1 MNNLFAINKIQ
12 IWKFLPLILILN
24 YVPFVLRDDYIGVP
38 ISTFI
43 FGFVFVISIYFDNKI
58 RIPNNYILLIISS
71 LTIIYFSWNL
81 IFNSKYLLATVN
93 DFILVCISIWVCQK
107 FKEFNYFDAF
117 YYLWL
122 HFLVIIA
129 IMTILSYALFFYNLI
144 PFYNIELG
152 GYDVMYN
159 NLFLGRMH
167 VGPFFRRASLYFN
180 EPSYL
185 GFFIGLNLF
194 FLFSIKFQNKTLLI
208 VGLIIS
214 GILSG
219 SMTLLIVF
227 ISVLSMQ
234 IVFKNI
240 FKVKDLSRSI
250 LYLTL
255 FVAIS
260 ISYNSFKDSFLEIL
274 DFGSR
279 LDRDMRASR
288 SIDLLFSSS
297 IPHLLFGY
305 GSTYIAKVDYLGES
319 NSYLR
324 LAVEN
329 GLIVL
334 VLAIGLIYKTLK
346 KNPELMLF
354 MLISLHSIV
363 LFLTPF
369 VICFL
374 MFINYY
380 YYHHQKSKNLQI
392 S

>member
-1 MNNLFAINKIQ
+1 MNLSKENITLT
-12 IWKFLPLILILN
+12 IWKYLVFIIIIAYN
-24 YVPFVLRDDYIGVP
+24 PFVLRDDYIGVP
-38 ISTFI
+38 ISTAI
-43 FGFVFVISIYFDNKI
+43 YALVFAVAILLNIKTIKPSEQYLYFA
-58 RIPNNYILLIISS
+58 LLIILTYLTFNFGLNYKYFFSTLNDLMIVSISFVVSS
-71 LTIIYFSWNL
+71 QFQN
-81 IFNSKYLLATVN
+81 FNVFTSFYKFWIGFL
-93 DFILVCISIWVCQK
+93 WVV
-107 FKEFNYFDAF
+107 AS
-117 YYLWL
+117 
-122 HFLVIIA
+122 
-129 IMTILSYALFFYNLI
+129 MTIFSYAMFFFQLI

-152 GYDVMYN
+152 GYDVFYN
-159 NLFLGRMH
+159 NILFGRMH
-167 VGPFFRRASLYFN
+167 VGPFFRRASLYFS

-185 GFFIGLNLF
+185 GFFIGLSLF
-194 FLFSIKFQNKTLLI
+194 FLFDVNCKFKTTLI
-208 VGLIIS
+208 FGLIIS
-214 GILSG
+214 GFLSG
-219 SMTLLIVF
+219 SMTLLIGF
-227 ISVLSMQ
+227 SSAFASFLI
-234 IVFKNI
+234 FKNI
-240 FKVKDLSRSI
+240 LKIRVATRARIYF
-250 LYLTL
+250 LT
-255 FVAIS
+255 FVGIS
-260 ISYNSFKDSFLEIL
+260 ISYTAFKDSIFEIL

-279 LDRDMRASR
+279 VDRDMRASR

-334 VLAIGLIYKTLK
+334 VLALGLIYKTLK